1 MKSLRDISEEILE
14 TIGSAELLIEQIT
27 YHKIKFKGI
36 SSFARQ
42 QAEENVNK
50 SLRIARNVERK
61 GLLSTI
67 PIARSLAADLD
78 QLRKKPLTKDLIQL
92 EESLENCQILAA
104 QSRHE
109 TSIY

>member
-27 YHKIKFKGI
+27 YHKIKFNGI

-61 GLLSTI
+61 GFLSTI

-78 QLRKKPLTKDLIQL
+78 QL
-92 EESLENCQILAA
+92 
-104 QSRHE
+104 
-109 TSIY
+109 